1 MFLFPGLL
9 RKKLNFDFVDNC
21 DLDYHVD
28 NEDDEEEMYNNT
40 KKYLEGQGPS
50 AMMTAEAEMDD
61 KDSSFHST
69 PSRTRSGRI
78 YTAATIAGSSTEKIK
93 NNKKLPLPNLEAPRE
108 LNLLQKDLPKFN
120 VNAGGLP
127 PPLNYT
133 KRPVSR

>member
-1 MFLFPGLL
+1 M
-9 RKKLNFDFVDNC
+9 NFDFVDNC

-28 NEDDEEEMYNNT
+28 NEDDYEEMYDTT
-40 KKYLEGQGPS
+40 KKRMADPGHPANV
-50 AMMTAEAEMDD
+50 AMTAAEAEIDD

-78 YTAATIAGSSTEKIK
+78 YTAKNAPASSSTEKIK
-93 NNKKLPLPNLEAPRE
+93 NKKLPLPDLERPRE